1 MKLDIQ
7 RIFPTSIFCFDDVLE
22 QEYIDSMKDDIIN
35 QSKINAEQR
44 QANWQSVKNNKLY
57 ELPKYKELGKMA
69 LNACIKYIDLLE
81 YKLDDIELTGMWSNV
96 LKPGET
102 HPPHTHS
109 NNFISGVYYVQAD
122 NNPNTP
128 AINFIDPRGQT
139 CVLQPQ
145 QKRYTL
151 YNSTKY
157 SVSAK
162 VNRMILFPSWLSHFV
177 PINYSK
183 SDRISI
189 AFNAMLKGK
198 VGEPTNFQSANF

>member
-122 NNPNTP
+122 NDPKTP
-128 AINFIDPRGQT
+128 AINFIDPRVQT

-145 QKRYTL
+145 QKRYTI
-151 YNSTKY
+151 YNSTRH
-157 SVSAK
+157 SLPAR

>member
-22 QEYIDSMKDDIIN
+22 PEYIDSMREDIIK
-35 QSKINAEQR
+35 SGKINAEQR
-44 QANWQSVKNNKLY
+44 QTNWQSVKNNKLY

-81 YKLDDIELTGMWSNV
+81 YKLDDIELTGMWSNI

-109 NNFISGVYYVQAD
+109 NNYISGVYYVQAD
-122 NNPNTP
+122 NEPTTP
-128 AINFIDPRGQT
+128 AINFLDPRGQT

-145 QKRYTL
+145 QKRYNI
-151 YNSTKY
+151 YNSTRH
-157 SVSAK
+157 SLPAK

-177 PINYSK
+177 PVNYSK
-183 SDRISI
+183 IDRISI

>member
-1 MKLDIQ
+1 MKHDIQ

-22 QEYIDSMKDDIIN
+22 QEYIDSMKDDIIS

-81 YKLDDIELTGMWSNV
+81 YKLDDIELTGMWSNI

-109 NNFISGVYYVQAD
+109 NNYISGVYYVQAD

-128 AINFIDPRGQT
+128 AINFLDPRPQSS
-139 CVLQPQ
+139 VLPPQ
-145 QKRYTL
+145 
-151 YNSTKY
+151 
-157 SVSAK
+157 AK
-162 VNRMILFPSWLSHFV
+162 
-177 PINYSK
+177 
-183 SDRISI
+183 
-189 AFNAMLKGK
+189 
-198 VGEPTNFQSANF
+198 E

>member
-109 NNFISGVYYVQAD
+109 NNYISGVYYVQAD

-145 QKRYTL
+145 QKRYTI
-151 YNSTKY
+151 YNSTRH
-157 SVSAK
+157 SLPAR

>member
-128 AINFIDPRGQT
+128 AINFLDPRGQT

-145 QKRYTL
+145 QKRYTI
-151 YNSTKY
+151 YNSTRH
-157 SVSAK
+157 SLPAR

>member
-81 YKLDDIELTGMWSNV
+81 YKLDDIELTGMWSNI

-109 NNFISGVYYVQAD
+109 NNYISGVYYVQAD

-128 AINFIDPRGQT
+128 AINFLDPRGQT

-145 QKRYTL
+145 QKRYTI
-151 YNSTKY
+151 YNSTRH
-157 SVSAK
+157 SLPAR

>member
-44 QANWQSVKNNKLY
+44 QTNWQSVKNNKLY
-57 ELPKYKELGKMA
+57 ELTKYKELGKMA
-69 LNACIKYIDLLE
+69 LNACVKYIELLE
-81 YKLDDIELTGMWSNV
+81 YKLDDVKLTGMWSNI

-109 NNFISGVYYVQAD
+109 NNYISGVYYIQAD

-128 AINFIDPRGQT
+128 AINFLDPRGQT

-145 QKRYTL
+145 QKRYTI
-151 YNSTKY
+151 YNSTRHFMP
-157 SVSAK
+157 AQ

-177 PINYSK
+177 PVNHSK

-198 VGEPTNFQSANF
+198 VGEPTNFQSAEF

>member
-81 YKLDDIELTGMWSNV
+81 YKLDNIELTGMWSNI

-109 NNFISGVYYVQAD
+109 NNYISGVYYIQAD
-122 NNPNTP
+122 NDPNTP
-128 AINFIDPRGQT
+128 AINFLDPRGQT

-145 QKRYTL
+145 QKRYTI
-151 YNSTKY
+151 YNSTRH
-157 SVSAK
+157 SLPAR

>member
-1 MKLDIQ
+1 MQVIKEY
-7 RIFPTSIFCFDDVLE
+7 IFPTVAHVFDNVLE
-22 QEYIDSMKDDIIN
+22 PEHIDSMKEDIIN

-109 NNFISGVYYVQAD
+109 NNYISGVYYVQAD

-145 QKRYTL
+145 QKRYTI
-151 YNSTKY
+151 YNSTRH
-157 SVSAK
+157 SLPAR

>member
-22 QEYIDSMKDDIIN
+22 QEYIDSMKDDIIS

-81 YKLDDIELTGMWSNV
+81 YKLDDIKLTGMWSNI

-109 NNFISGVYYVQAD
+109 NNYISGVYYVQAD
-122 NNPNTP
+122 NKPTTP
-128 AINFIDPRGQT
+128 AINFLDPRGQT

-145 QKRYTL
+145 QKRYNI
-151 YNSTKY
+151 YNSTRHFLP
-157 SVSAK
+157 AK

>member
-22 QEYIDSMKDDIIN
+22 PEYIDSMREDIIK
-35 QSKINAEQR
+35 SGKINAEQR

-81 YKLDDIELTGMWSNV
+81 YKLDDIELTGMWSNI

-109 NNFISGVYYVQAD
+109 NNYISGVYYVQAD
-122 NNPNTP
+122 NEPTTP
-128 AINFIDPRGQT
+128 AINFLDPRGQT

-145 QKRYTL
+145 QKRYNI
-151 YNSTKY
+151 YNSTRH
-157 SVSAK
+157 SLPAK
-162 VNRMILFPSWLSHFV
+162 INRMILFPSWLSHFV

>member
-102 HPPHTHS
+102 HRPHTHS
-109 NNFISGVYYVQAD
+109 NNILSGVFYVDAEQ
-122 NNPNTP
+122 TSG
-128 AINFIDPRGQT
+128 IMFTDPRPQAG
-139 CVLQPQ
+139 VIQPDVTKQ
-145 QKRYTL
+145 FVDNANVIKYDS
-151 YNSTKY
+151 ST
-157 SVSAK
+157 
-162 VNRMILFPSWLSHFV
+162 NRMILFPSWLQHYV
-177 PINYSK
+177 PTNETK
-183 SDRISI
+183 SNRISI
-189 AFNAMLKGK
+189 AFNVMLKGK
-198 VGEPTNFQSANF
+198 VGSSEEYQSAEF

>member
-122 NNPNTP
+122 NDPFTP
-128 AINFIDPRGQT
+128 DINFLDPRGQT
-139 CVLQPQ
+139 CVLQPH
-145 QKRYTL
+145 QKRYTI

-162 VNRMILFPSWLSHFV
+162 INRMILFPSWLSHYV

>member
-1 MKLDIQ
+1 MNLDIQ
-7 RIFPTSIFCFDDVLE
+7 RIFPTSVFIFDNVLE
-22 QEYIDSMKDDIIN
+22 QEYIDSMKDDIIS
-35 QSKINAEQR
+35 QSKINAEKR
-44 QANWQSVKNNKLY
+44 QFNWQSEKNNKLY

-122 NNPNTP
+122 NDPKTP

-145 QKRYTL
+145 QKRYTI
-151 YNSTKY
+151 YNSTRH
-157 SVSAK
+157 SLPAR

>member
-22 QEYIDSMKDDIIN
+22 PEYIDSMREDIIK
-35 QSKINAEQR
+35 SGKINAEQR

-81 YKLDDIELTGMWSNV
+81 YKLDDIELTGMWSNI

-109 NNFISGVYYVQAD
+109 NNYISGVYYVQAD
-122 NNPNTP
+122 NEPTTS
-128 AINFIDPRGQT
+128 AINFLDPRGQT

-145 QKRYTL
+145 QKRYNI
-151 YNSTKY
+151 YNSTRH
-157 SVSAK
+157 SLPAK

>member
-7 RIFPTSIFCFDDVLE
+7 RIFHTSIFCFDDVLE

-96 LKPGET
+96 LKPG
-102 HPPHTHS
+102 
-109 NNFISGVYYVQAD
+109 
-122 NNPNTP
+122 
-128 AINFIDPRGQT
+128 
-139 CVLQPQ
+139 
-145 QKRYTL
+145 
-151 YNSTKY
+151 
-157 SVSAK
+157 
-162 VNRMILFPSWLSHFV
+162 
-177 PINYSK
+177 
-183 SDRISI
+183 
-189 AFNAMLKGK
+189 
-198 VGEPTNFQSANF
+198 

>member
-81 YKLDDIELTGMWSNV
+81 YKLDDIELTGMWSNI

-109 NNFISGVYYVQAD
+109 NNYISGVYYIQAD
-122 NNPNTP
+122 NDPNTP
-128 AINFIDPRGQT
+128 AINFLDPRGQT

-145 QKRYTL
+145 QKRYTI
-151 YNSTKY
+151 YNSTRHFLP
-157 SVSAK
+157 AK